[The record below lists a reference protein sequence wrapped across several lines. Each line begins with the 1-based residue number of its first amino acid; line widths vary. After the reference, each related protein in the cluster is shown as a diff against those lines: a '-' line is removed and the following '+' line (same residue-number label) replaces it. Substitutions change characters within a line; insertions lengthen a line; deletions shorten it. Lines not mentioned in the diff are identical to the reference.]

1 MMFLTRAFIRK
12 KYKVAQNEKRKKLP
26 VFSYSKNLANFEAFH
41 CHFIKHNLEYI
52 QKHGAIFFEN
62 KLEKKNSQEAVG
74 GAKLFWASVFSK
86 VKGNLVHQTHEIT
99 SQLD

>member
-1 MMFLTRAFIRK
+1 MNALVYVDIDQGALIREK
-12 KYKVAQNEKRKKLP
+12 HKVAQNEKRKKLP

-62 KLEKKNSQEAVG
+62 KLEKKT
-74 GAKLFWASVFSK
+74 LRR
-86 VKGNLVHQTHEIT
+86 L
-99 SQLD
+99 